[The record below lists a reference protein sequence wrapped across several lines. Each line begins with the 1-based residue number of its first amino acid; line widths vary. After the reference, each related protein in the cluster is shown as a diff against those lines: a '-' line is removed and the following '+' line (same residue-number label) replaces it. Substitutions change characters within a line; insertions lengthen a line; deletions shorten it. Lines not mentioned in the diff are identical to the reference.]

1 MGYTDRILNI
11 FTLNSPPPP
20 PNTCLPAAGFHVGS
34 PFVGRSLKRD
44 GSYNSPF
51 SKKYGDVLR
60 LRIWRVAR
68 GTGKMAALKRGRLG
82 TRLLVDVLTC
92 HGIFLNLRPLKITT
106 RATFS
111 C

>member
-11 FTLNSPPPP
+11 FTLLPPPP

-60 LRIWRVAR
+60 LQIWRVAR
-68 GTGKMAALKRGRLG
+68 GTGKMAALKRGRLW

-92 HGIFLNLRPLKITT
+92 HVRDDV
-106 RATFS
+106 RV
-111 C
+111 